1 MLTLARRLAERKP
14 CQPAIDPVWLNHCD
28 ATCLT
33 HYMSCVRGY
42 DWSAI
47 YSDPAE
53 PSELRGYQLWIDA
66 LWQAEESD
74 PGPDP
79 LPYPRETY
87 VGHDPLSNILIPI
100 IATV

>member
-1 MLTLARRLAERKP
+1 MPTLSLRTPDRKP
-14 CQPAIDPVWLNHCD
+14 SQPAIDPMWLSCCD

-33 HYMSCVRGY
+33 HYMSSVRGY

-47 YSDPAE
+47 YSEPADAA
-53 PSELRGYQLWIDA
+53 ELRGYQAWIDA
-66 LWQAEESD
+66 LWLAEESD

-87 VGHDPLSNILIPI
+87 VGHDPLSVILIP
-100 IATV
+100 VVV